1 MPFGCLALRDGR
13 TYDSISDVTDKYE
26 FGQVLR
32 AKEFCELCLAKDRQ
46 TEKVFVCKKF
56 FKKDGRKV
64 RKAAKNEIMI
74 LKLVSHPNILQLIDT
89 FETRKEYFIIQEL
102 ATGGDV
108 FDWILDQ
115 GNYTERDASNVIR
128 QVLEAVA
135 YLHSLNI
142 VHRNLKLENLMYY
155 TENNHNKVVLR
166 DFYLSRFENGPI
178 TEPCGTPE
186 YLAPEVVA
194 RHRYGRPVDCWAV
207 GVIMYILLSG
217 NPPFYDETEEEN
229 TDLHNRII
237 FCRIVAGDF
246 EFDTPY
252 WDDISPAAKGLVC
265 RLMEVDQMLR
275 IKAEDALRHEW
286 IAGNGASEKNL
297 KDGVCAQFEKNFA
310 KAKWRKAIRV
320 TTFMQRLKNSEALND
335 SSAEVQGEEQV
346 GDGEG
351 GLSQGTSDEGDKGT
365 TDEGITSSS
374 VSLEVTVETTQAG
387 MERDEGTIKVG
398 VKTEDANTPEG
409 PSVGTSTSDG
419 QEHLGQSSSGPKLAQ
434 EELNKPGA
442 TREAAD
448 ESRKI
453 VANLGQAKVVPE
465 VKQTPVVIPE
475 LSRLLKSSPGPN
487 LCKQHSSGSPEQTG
501 KLKMAATHHDTTV
514 APTASPSLEKKP
526 ATQSTQKDETDG
538 SWCQTQVPEAVV
550 ERSVV
555 APVTSA
561 MGMVSEV
568 DVGLGIRLQG
578 RVISDVM
585 SSSPL
590 SKKRRLSG
598 TETKTGSHCSSSN
611 SVRTDLSHTPANGMA
626 KNGNDAEIDEGLYS
640 RQLYVLGHE
649 AMKRMQNA
657 NVLISGMR
665 GLGVEIAKNVI
676 LGGVRSV
683 TVHDQG
689 VAEWRDL
696 SSQFYLREEDLG
708 KNRAE
713 ASQPRLAELNNYVS
727 VTAYTGVLTE
737 DYLTKFQVV
746 VLTNSSLDE
755 QKHLG
760 ELCHSK
766 GIKLVVADTRGLFGQ
781 LFCDFGEEM
790 MVYDTNG
797 EQPLSAMIS
806 MITKD
811 KPGVVTCLDEAR
823 HGFESGD
830 YVTFTEIQGMK
841 DLNGCQPVEIKVL
854 GPYTFSICDTTGF
867 SDYVR
872 GGIVSQVKMP
882 KKISFKSITSSM
894 AEPEIMM
901 TDFAKF
907 DRPGQL
913 HIGFQAVH
921 AFQKKHN
928 RLPAPWN
935 QADGDELLTLAKE
948 LNSAQTGS
956 AKVEELDEG
965 LIKKMSYLAAGDLSP
980 VNAFIGGVAAQEVMK
995 ASTGKFMPVMQ
1006 WLYFDALEC
1015 LFEGEE
1021 IMLTEEECSPR
1032 NCRYDG
1038 QIAVFGTKLQKKL
1051 ADQRYF
1057 LVGAGAIGCELL
1069 KNFAMIGLASEDG
1082 EVIVTD
1088 MDTIEKSNL
1097 NRQFLFR
1104 PSDVTKMKSDTAA
1117 AAVRQMNPSVKIT
1130 AHQNRVGPETE
1141 RVYDDDFFESLDG
1154 VTNALD
1160 NVDARM
1166 YMDRRCVYYRK
1177 PLLESGT
1184 LGTKGNIQ
1192 VVIPFLT
1199 ESYSSSQDPPE
1210 KSIPICTLKNFPNAI
1225 EHTLQWARDEFEG
1238 LFKQA
1243 PENAM
1248 QYLTDPKFMERTLKL
1263 PGAQPVEVLEAVYK
1277 SVVTDC
1283 PHSWGDCV
1291 AWARNHWQC
1300 QYSNNIR
1307 QLLHNFPP
1315 DQLTSSGA
1323 PFWSGPKRCPHPLE
1337 FSTSNDLHVDY
1348 VMAAAN
1354 LFAQTYGLQCNTDRA
1369 GVIKILQDVKVPT
1382 FTPRSGVKIHVSDQE
1397 LQNSNSSVD
1406 DSKLEEMKS
1415 QLPIPETFQFKLSP
1429 IDFEKD
1435 DDTNFHMDFIVAA
1448 SNLRAENYD
1457 IPPADRHKSKLIA
1470 GKIIPAI
1477 ATTTAA
1483 VVGLVCLELFKIIQG
1498 HKKLDSFKNGFMNLA
1513 LPFFAFS
1520 EPIGA
1525 PTHKYYENDWT
1536 LWDRFEVKGLQPNG
1550 EEMTL
1555 RQFLDYFK
1563 NEHKL
1568 EITMLSQGVSMLYS
1582 FFMPAAKLKERLDLP
1597 MTEIVTKVSKKKL
1610 GKHVKALVFELCCN
1624 DLTDEDVE
1632 VPYVR
1637 YTIR

>member
-1 MPFGCLALRDGR
+1 
-13 TYDSISDVTDKYE
+13 
-26 FGQVLR
+26 
-32 AKEFCELCLAKDRQ
+32 
-46 TEKVFVCKKF
+46 
-56 FKKDGRKV
+56 
-64 RKAAKNEIMI
+64 
-74 LKLVSHPNILQLIDT
+74 
-89 FETRKEYFIIQEL
+89 
-102 ATGGDV
+102 
-108 FDWILDQ
+108 
-115 GNYTERDASNVIR
+115 
-128 QVLEAVA
+128 
-135 YLHSLNI
+135 
-142 VHRNLKLENLMYY
+142 
-155 TENNHNKVVLR
+155 
-166 DFYLSRFENGPI
+166 
-178 TEPCGTPE
+178 
-186 YLAPEVVA
+186 
-194 RHRYGRPVDCWAV
+194 
-207 GVIMYILLSG
+207 
-217 NPPFYDETEEEN
+217 
-229 TDLHNRII
+229 
-237 FCRIVAGDF
+237 
-246 EFDTPY
+246 
-252 WDDISPAAKGLVC
+252 
-265 RLMEVDQMLR
+265 
-275 IKAEDALRHEW
+275 
-286 IAGNGASEKNL
+286 
-297 KDGVCAQFEKNFA
+297 
-310 KAKWRKAIRV
+310 
-320 TTFMQRLKNSEALND
+320 
-335 SSAEVQGEEQV
+335 
-346 GDGEG
+346 
-351 GLSQGTSDEGDKGT
+351 
-365 TDEGITSSS
+365 
-374 VSLEVTVETTQAG
+374 
-387 MERDEGTIKVG
+387 
-398 VKTEDANTPEG
+398 
-409 PSVGTSTSDG
+409 
-419 QEHLGQSSSGPKLAQ
+419 
-434 EELNKPGA
+434 
-442 TREAAD
+442 
-448 ESRKI
+448 
-453 VANLGQAKVVPE
+453 
-465 VKQTPVVIPE
+465 
-475 LSRLLKSSPGPN
+475 
-487 LCKQHSSGSPEQTG
+487 
-501 KLKMAATHHDTTV
+501 
-514 APTASPSLEKKP
+514 
-526 ATQSTQKDETDG
+526 
-538 SWCQTQVPEAVV
+538 
-550 ERSVV
+550 
-555 APVTSA
+555 
-561 MGMVSEV
+561 
-568 DVGLGIRLQG
+568 
-578 RVISDVM
+578 M

-649 AMKRMQNA
+649 AMKRMQNS

-696 SSQFYLREEDLG
+696 SSQFYLREADLG

-713 ASQPRLAELNNYVS
+713 VSQPRLAELNSYVPVS
-727 VTAYTGVLTE
+727 AYTGALTE

-746 VLTNSSLDE
+746 VLTNSTLDE
-755 QKHLG
+755 QKQLG
-760 ELCHSK
+760 DFCHSK
-766 GIKLVVADTRGLFGQ
+766 GIKIITADTRGLFGQ
-781 LFCDFGEEM
+781 LFCDFGDEM
-790 MVYDTNG
+790 IVYDTNG

-811 KPGVVTCLDEAR
+811 SSGVVTCLDEAR

-830 YVTFTEIQGMK
+830 YVTFTEVQGMVE
-841 DLNGCQPVEIKVL
+841 LNGCQPVEIKVL

-882 KKISFKSITSSM
+882 KKIGFKSISSSM
-894 AEPEIMM
+894 AEPEFVL

-913 HIGFQAVH
+913 HVGFQAIH

-928 RLPAPWN
+928 RLPAPWSM
-935 QADGDELLTLAKE
+935 ADGEELLNLAKE
-948 LNSAQTGS
+948 VNSAQTGS
-956 AKVEELDEG
+956 AKVEELDED
-965 LIKKMSYLAAGDLSP
+965 LIKKVSFLAAGDLSP
-980 VNAFIGGVAAQEVMK
+980 INAFIGGVAAQEVMK
-995 ASTGKFMPVMQ
+995 ACTGKFMPVMQ

-1015 LFEGEE
+1015 LSEDAGVQ
-1021 IMLTEEECSPR
+1021 LTEEECAPR
-1032 NCRYDG
+1032 NSRYDG
-1038 QIAVFGTKLQKKL
+1038 QIAVFGTKLQDLL
-1051 ADQRYF
+1051 ARQRYF

-1069 KNFAMIGLASEDG
+1069 KNFAMIGLASGEG

-1117 AAVRQMNPSVKIT
+1117 AAVKKMNPSIRIT
-1130 AHQNRVGPETE
+1130 GHQNRVGPETE

-1154 VTNALD
+1154 VANALD

-1184 LGTKGNIQ
+1184 LGTKGNVQ

-1225 EHTLQWARDEFEG
+1225 EHTLQVILHKHFSDFCR
-1238 LFKQA
+1238 
-1243 PENAM
+1243 
-1248 QYLTDPKFMERTLKL
+1248 DPKFMERTLKL
-1263 PGAQPVEVLEAVYK
+1263 PGAQPLEVLDAVYK
-1277 SVVTDC
+1277 CVVTDC
-1283 PHSWGDCV
+1283 PHSWADCV

-1315 DQLTSSGA
+1315 EQLTSSGA

-1337 FSTSNDLHVDY
+1337 FSTSNDLHMDY
-1348 VMAAAN
+1348 VLAAAN
-1354 LFAQTYGLQCNTDRA
+1354 LFAQMYGLPGSTDRA
-1369 GVIKILQDVKVPT
+1369 GLVKILQEVKVPT

-1397 LQNSNSSVD
+1397 LQTSNSSVG
-1406 DSKLEEMKS
+1406 KTHK
-1415 QLPIPETFQFKLSP
+1415 KN
-1429 IDFEKD
+1429 D

-1483 VVGLVCLELFKIIQG
+1483 VVGLVCLELIKVVQG
-1498 HKKLDSFKNGFMNLA
+1498 HKKLETYKNGFMNLA
-1513 LPFFAFS
+1513 LPFFAYS
-1520 EPIGA
+1520 EPIAA
-1525 PTHKYYENDWT
+1525 PKHKYYETEWS
-1536 LWDRFEVKGLQPNG
+1536 LWDRFEVTGMQPNG

-1563 NEHKL
+1563 NEHQL

-1582 FFMPAAKLKERLDLP
+1582 FFMPSAKLKERLELP

-1624 DLTDEDVE
+1624 DTSDEDVE

>member
-1 MPFGCLALRDGR
+1 
-13 TYDSISDVTDKYE
+13 
-26 FGQVLR
+26 
-32 AKEFCELCLAKDRQ
+32 
-46 TEKVFVCKKF
+46 
-56 FKKDGRKV
+56 
-64 RKAAKNEIMI
+64 
-74 LKLVSHPNILQLIDT
+74 
-89 FETRKEYFIIQEL
+89 
-102 ATGGDV
+102 
-108 FDWILDQ
+108 
-115 GNYTERDASNVIR
+115 
-128 QVLEAVA
+128 
-135 YLHSLNI
+135 
-142 VHRNLKLENLMYY
+142 
-155 TENNHNKVVLR
+155 
-166 DFYLSRFENGPI
+166 
-178 TEPCGTPE
+178 
-186 YLAPEVVA
+186 
-194 RHRYGRPVDCWAV
+194 
-207 GVIMYILLSG
+207 
-217 NPPFYDETEEEN
+217 
-229 TDLHNRII
+229 
-237 FCRIVAGDF
+237 
-246 EFDTPY
+246 
-252 WDDISPAAKGLVC
+252 
-265 RLMEVDQMLR
+265 
-275 IKAEDALRHEW
+275 
-286 IAGNGASEKNL
+286 
-297 KDGVCAQFEKNFA
+297 
-310 KAKWRKAIRV
+310 
-320 TTFMQRLKNSEALND
+320 
-335 SSAEVQGEEQV
+335 
-346 GDGEG
+346 
-351 GLSQGTSDEGDKGT
+351 
-365 TDEGITSSS
+365 
-374 VSLEVTVETTQAG
+374 
-387 MERDEGTIKVG
+387 
-398 VKTEDANTPEG
+398 
-409 PSVGTSTSDG
+409 
-419 QEHLGQSSSGPKLAQ
+419 
-434 EELNKPGA
+434 
-442 TREAAD
+442 
-448 ESRKI
+448 
-453 VANLGQAKVVPE
+453 
-465 VKQTPVVIPE
+465 
-475 LSRLLKSSPGPN
+475 
-487 LCKQHSSGSPEQTG
+487 
-501 KLKMAATHHDTTV
+501 
-514 APTASPSLEKKP
+514 
-526 ATQSTQKDETDG
+526 
-538 SWCQTQVPEAVV
+538 
-550 ERSVV
+550 
-555 APVTSA
+555 
-561 MGMVSEV
+561 
-568 DVGLGIRLQG
+568 
-578 RVISDVM
+578 M

-626 KNGNDAEIDEGLYS
+626 KNGNDAEIDEALYS

-649 AMKRMQNA
+649 AMKRMQNC

-676 LGGVRSV
+676 LGGVKSV

-713 ASQPRLAELNNYVS
+713 VSQHRLAELNNYVS
-727 VTAYTGVLTE
+727 VTACTEALTE

-746 VLTNSSLDE
+746 VLTNSDLEE
-755 QKHLG
+755 QQQLG
-760 ELCHSK
+760 EFAHSK
-766 GIKLVVADTRGLFGQ
+766 GIKLIVADTRGLFGQ

-790 MVYDTNG
+790 VVYDTNG

-811 KPGVVTCLDEAR
+811 SKGVVTCLDEAR

-830 YVTFTEIQGMK
+830 YVTFTEVQGMTE
-841 DLNGCQPVEIKVL
+841 LNGCQPVEIKVL
-854 GPYTFSICDTTGF
+854 GPYTFSICETAGF
-867 SDYVR
+867 TDYIR

-882 KKISFKSITSSM
+882 KKISFKSISSSM
-894 AEPEIMM
+894 AEPEFLL

-907 DRPGQL
+907 ERPGQL
-913 HIGFQAVH
+913 HVGFQAIH

-928 RLPAPWN
+928 HLPAPWN
-935 QADGDELLTLAKE
+935 RADGDELLTLAKE
-948 LNSAQTGS
+948 VNSAQTGS
-956 AKVEELDEG
+956 AKVEQLDDA
-965 LIKKMSYLAAGDLSP
+965 LIKKLSFVASGDLAP
-980 VNAFIGGVAAQEVMK
+980 INAFIGGLAAQEVMK
-995 ASTGKFMPVMQ
+995 ACTGKFMPMMQ

-1015 LFEGEE
+1015 LAEEEGVE
-1021 IMLTEEECSPR
+1021 LTEEECAPR

-1038 QIAVFGTKLQKKL
+1038 QVAVFGTKLQDML
-1051 ADQRYF
+1051 AKQRYF

-1069 KNFAMIGLASEDG
+1069 KNFAMIGLAAGEG

-1117 AAVRQMNPSVKIT
+1117 AAVRQMNPSIRIT
-1130 AHQNRVGPETE
+1130 GHQNRVGPDTE
-1141 RVYDDDFFESLDG
+1141 RVYDDDFFESLNG

-1184 LGTKGNIQ
+1184 LGTKGNVQ

-1238 LFKQA
+1238 LFKQP

-1248 QYLTDPKFMERTLKL
+1248 QYLSDPKFMERTLKL

-1277 SVVTDC
+1277 SLVTDC
-1283 PHSWGDCV
+1283 PHSWADCV

-1300 QYSNNIR
+1300 QYNNNIPLGPPSGLVQKVWVNYVYVLPTR
-1307 QLLHNFPP
+1307 PLFELHM
-1315 DQLTSSGA
+1315 
-1323 PFWSGPKRCPHPLE
+1323 
-1337 FSTSNDLHVDY
+1337 DY
-1348 VMAAAN
+1348 VVAGAN
-1354 LFAQTYGLQCNTDRA
+1354 LFAQTYGMPGSTDRA
-1369 GVIKILQDVKVPT
+1369 GVVKILQEVKVPQ

-1406 DSKLEEMKS
+1406 DCRLEELKV
-1415 QLPIPETFQFKLSP
+1415 QLPSPESSNFKLCA

-1435 DDTNFHMDFIVAA
+1435 DDTNFHMDFIVAS
-1448 SNLRAENYD
+1448 SNSRAENYD
-1457 IPPADRHKSKLIA
+1457 IPATDRHKSKLIA

-1483 VVGLVCLELFKIIQG
+1483 VVGLVCLELIKIVQG
-1498 HKKLDSFKNGFMNLA
+1498 HKKLESFKNGFMNLA

-1520 EPIGA
+1520 EPIAA
-1525 PTHKYYENDWT
+1525 PTHKYYEIDWT
-1536 LWDRFEVKGLQPNG
+1536 LWDRFEVTGLQPNG

-1624 DLTDEDVE
+1624 DLSDEDVE